1 MTDKPKE
8 RFSGTFSL
16 KYSKSIMR
24 GSLPVS
30 LFDFTNDPCDP
41 LTFHAE
47 TGKLYRPAS
56 SFSEFDFGSVPRI
69 TQSIVSPLCAT
80 RSFVFHD
87 SSFLNHGM
95 WVSYDCGKSW
105 QFLLLSQHEV
115 NHWLYRMMNVEG
127 NPEARCWAAFEGVQI
142 GGSDI
147 WKSHAGPFPT
157 SPGYPAV
164 STSVDLGTL
173 VLVT

>member
-1 MTDKPKE
+1 MSDKPKE
-8 RFSGTFSL
+8 RFSGAYSL

-30 LFDFTNDPCDP
+30 FFDFTNDPYDP
-41 LTFHAE
+41 LTFHAHD
-47 TGKLYRPAS
+47 GRQYRPAS

-95 WVSYDCGKSW
+95 WVSYDGGSIW
-105 QFLLLSQHEV
+105 SFLPLSQHEV

-142 GGSDI
+142 GGSDM
-147 WKSHAGPFPT
+147 WKSHVGPFPIN
-157 SPGYPAV
+157 PGYPVTNLV
-164 STSVDLGTL
+164 SGSL
-173 VLVT
+173 VLVQ